1 MWRLFSLSL
10 LNLTQ
15 PWKFVIAPLGSTV
28 ASTASILST
37 SSTITGMHEA
47 AGGRQPATA
56 KPPLYV
62 PGTTNMQ
69 RPKTFRSSA
78 VTLTVL
84 YYRIYI
90 CRTVYITYPR
100 PIFHGRYL
108 QGCNSA
114 GAEKRTARHPAE
126 SFPEACRSVLL
137 APSFRGCRANELG
150 KPPQGGVIFAVR
162 RIRYQVT
169 PLGVCQQ
176 KLTITASA
184 TACLLYTSPSPR
196 D

>member
-90 CRTVYITYPR
+90 YIGRCISHTL
-100 PIFHGRYL
+100 GRYSMVDISKVATVPVPKKGRRDIPPRAFRRHVARYCWRPL
-108 QGCNSA
+108 FVV
-114 GAEKRTARHPAE
+114 AEPTSLENHP
-126 SFPEACRSVLL
+126 
-137 APSFRGCRANELG
+137 RG
-150 KPPQGGVIFAVR
+150 V
-162 RIRYQVT
+162 
-169 PLGVCQQ
+169 
-176 KLTITASA
+176 
-184 TACLLYTSPSPR
+184 
-196 D
+196 